1 MGSVYKTC
9 AHNYKQQ
16 TPVVEPEENPN
27 GVINVPA
34 DCAGLEEA
42 LKGATP
48 GQTILVAEGEHTWR
62 GKIELDKAVHIRGI
76 RDKVTGF
83 PASKLRGRWRVRI
96 PPPTPWDRNPQ
107 EVCTFTNVWCESD
120 SGYCMEITLGH
131 VQMHNSRVYCNAGTS
146 LSVSNSE
153 VGLHGC
159 VLGFPKPSANYGLV
173 VGHKGVVWMHQSVL
187 RCCKNGAFLRETGV
201 LKMHM
206 CEVHRSA
213 HAFGCIIPNESSLE
227 VTNSRLAEIESN
239 WHRASRPAS
248 LFQQANYNE
257 KGKCPRVAGFPQRAA
272 AACCGNADSQR
283 LRPEQARSSTFTA
296 MKTASTRSSTE
307 NTLKRKPRRRP
318 SRSTRNSSP
327 ASRGSS
333 TALQKLT
340 ISDCINLTALPT
352 AIGKQKMNLF
362 KLCVDTLEHSMLRS
376 GRAKERGTRRG
387 RVPSS
392 NLRWLCTLPHHD
404 ILPNAVARS
413 RIEFPS
419 FNKPNSASG

>member
-1 MGSVYKTC
+1 MWVSVYKKC
-9 AHNYKQQ
+9 EHNYKRQA
-16 TPVVEPEENPN
+16 PVVEPEENPN

-34 DCAGLEEA
+34 DCSGLEEA
-42 LKGATP
+42 LKRATP
-48 GQTILVAEGEHTWR
+48 GQTILVAEGDHTWQ

-146 LSVSNSE
+146 LSVSNTE

-206 CEVHRSA
+206 CEVHRTA
-213 HAFGCIIPNESSLE
+213 HAFGCIIPNESTLE

-257 KGKCPRVAGFPQRAA
+257 KGKSPRVAVFPQRGG

-283 LRPEQARSSTFTA
+283 LRPEQARSSTFTETQ
-296 MKTASTRSSTE
+296 TASTRSSTE

-333 TALQKLT
+333 HSIFPLHQSHLAVGCHRRAKKNFQ
-340 ISDCINLTALPT
+340 
-352 AIGKQKMNLF
+352 
-362 KLCVDTLEHSMLRS
+362 TLEHV
-376 GRAKERGTRRG
+376 ATF
-387 RVPSS
+387 
-392 NLRWLCTLPHHD
+392 LPRY
-404 ILPNAVARS
+404 LARLS
-413 RIEFPS
+413 C
-419 FNKPNSASG
+419 

>member
-1 MGSVYKTC
+1 VFKQNEDEAESETRPTHGITHTPDKEPPIAATLPMKHFEVCVSAPSRAFGMCVGVIVVRSCVWVSVYKKC
-9 AHNYKQQ
+9 EHNYKRQA
-16 TPVVEPEENPN
+16 PVVEPEENPN

-34 DCAGLEEA
+34 DCSGLEEA
-42 LKGATP
+42 LKRATP
-48 GQTILVAEGEHTWR
+48 GQTILVAEGEHTWQ

-146 LSVSNSE
+146 LSVSNTE

-206 CEVHRSA
+206 CEVHRTA
-213 HAFGCIIPNESSLE
+213 HAFGCIVPNESTLE

-257 KGKCPRVAGFPQRAA
+257 KGKTARVQFSPSVPGPHAA
-272 AACCGNADSQR
+272 
-283 LRPEQARSSTFTA
+283 E
-296 MKTASTRSSTE
+296 
-307 NTLKRKPRRRP
+307 TLTVNGCALNRRDHPHSRRR
-318 SRSTRNSSP
+318 RRQAHVQVRRTR
-327 ASRGSS
+327 
-333 TALQKLT
+333 
-340 ISDCINLTALPT
+340 
-352 AIGKQKMNLF
+352 
-362 KLCVDTLEHSMLRS
+362 
-376 GRAKERGTRRG
+376 
-387 RVPSS
+387 
-392 NLRWLCTLPHHD
+392 
-404 ILPNAVARS
+404 
-413 RIEFPS
+413 
-419 FNKPNSASG
+419 